1 MVVEFLIGGSTIGT
15 LTWLFFRQK
24 ARDAIY
30 GGSEE

>member
-1 MVVEFLIGGSTIGT
+1 MVVEFLMGGSTGL

-30 GGSEE
+30 GGRKE